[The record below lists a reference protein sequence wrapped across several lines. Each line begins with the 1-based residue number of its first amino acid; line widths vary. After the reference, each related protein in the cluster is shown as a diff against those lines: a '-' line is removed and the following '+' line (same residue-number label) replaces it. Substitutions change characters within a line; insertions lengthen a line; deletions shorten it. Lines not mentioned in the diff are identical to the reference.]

1 MAKIATEFQGFLKF
15 IARANKDI
23 IRWFGPH
30 CNYDPSKITFMAAR
44 EWDGM
49 ADDERKFFVK
59 AQILSSREGERR
71 APSGS
76 NPFLCYLLHKRY
88 TNFPSTS
95 NNNQTLDRSI
105 FHPQQARFHSE
116 DWRALSKQEREKY
129 AGVKLSELGLDHVIE
144 KRDKLHQLYDPNELT
159 ILEFILKTEP
169 KRPKSPRAW
178 FLAQECLSISSPEAK
193 ERWRSLSSAERR
205 YYDECARLDKRRYK
219 FEKSAWITKLLSV
232 DLDGDKFTIAD
243 FESQRSKSNV
253 TTLSTMIELN
263 RELVPTERQAKRPM
277 SPFSIFIRDYRYQ
290 TREQVPDFKFGQHL
304 RDSAAA
310 WAKLPE
316 ETKQAYKDKSKKLR
330 ETYKETFSSKG
341 DDENRKLYPH
351 ELSESL
357 FRHVKSIHGPSRPSH
372 LLFRL
377 QKASELYGKANNIK
391 RKDREEVWNSL
402 TEEEKEPYYK
412 EYENLKTSISEAKNK
427 MSEKLSRLN
436 ELITK
441 AKELEKV
448 KRNLYL
454 LRNRKQ

>member
-15 IARANKDI
+15 IARADRDI
-23 IRWFGPH
+23 IKWFGPH
-30 CNYDPSKITFMAAR
+30 CNYDPNKITFMAAR

-59 AQILSSREGERR
+59 AQMLSSREGERR

-88 TNFPSTS
+88 TNFPS
-95 NNNQTLDRSI
+95 NNNSDQSLNRSI
-105 FHPQQARFHSE
+105 FHPQQTRSHGE

-129 AGVKLSELGLDHVIE
+129 AGVKLSEFGLDHVLE
-144 KRDKLHQLYDPNELT
+144 KRDKLHQLYEPTELT

-169 KRPKSPRAW
+169 KRPISSRAW
-178 FLAQECLSISSPEAK
+178 FLQLECLSINSPEARD
-193 ERWRSLSSAERR
+193 RWRSLSDTDRR

-219 FEKSAWITKLLSV
+219 FERSAWITKLLSV
-232 DLDGDKFTIAD
+232 DLDGGKFTIAD
-243 FESQRSKSNV
+243 FESERAKSNV
-253 TTLSTMIELN
+253 ATLSTMLELKK
-263 RELVPTERQAKRPM
+263 ELIPLERQAKRPL

-316 ETKQAYKDKSKKLR
+316 EKKQEYKDTSRNLR
-330 ETYKETFSSKG
+330 ESYKKNMEAKNL
-341 DDENRKLYPH
+341 DENRQLYPH
-351 ELSESL
+351 EISESL

-372 LLFRL
+372 LLDRL
-377 QKASELYGKANNIK
+377 QKPSDIYGKANGIK
-391 RKDREEVWNSL
+391 KKDREQVWNSL
-402 TEEEKEPYYK
+402 SEEEKKSYYK
-412 EYENLKTSISEAKNK
+412 EYEELKASINRERTK
-427 MSEKLSRLN
+427 MDEKLIRLN
-436 ELITK
+436 ELIGK